1 MEQITLKPNTRKEL
15 QTLLKL
21 KQEYDKETD
30 RCYELRS
37 RQKAEF
43 DKAKTEH
50 DNAKQTK
57 GEKYSSN
64 NTFELFTPSAES
76 EYYSLKKEADALEKQ
91 NFALF
96 DQIKNQLQKVAQ
108 TFIEE
113 YDLNSKHAKILTEE
127 EEKQTPNAKRIYHS
141 TGVVDRDIHRIAEA
155 LVTQSLHPGRFTINS
170 AGIATYW
177 GDENFFEGFKGNKH
191 QPAQIIEARVDRN
204 ARLNYVGVKDYNDC
218 NLSFYK
224 RFFNG
229 ADFKLLQAVESSDAM
244 HVRSIFDVAM
254 GYSACVRLDPE
265 TKTEIWAIYDRS
277 ILGLEKEA
285 VKNFE
290 DVFSNEDGVRP

>member
-1 MEQITLKPNTRKEL
+1 ML
-15 QTLLKL
+15 
-21 KQEYDKETD
+21 
-30 RCYELRS
+30 
-37 RQKAEF
+37 
-43 DKAKTEH
+43 
-50 DNAKQTK
+50 
-57 GEKYSSN
+57 
-64 NTFELFTPSAES
+64 
-76 EYYSLKKEADALEKQ
+76 
-91 NFALF
+91 
-96 DQIKNQLQKVAQ
+96 
-108 TFIEE
+108 
-113 YDLNSKHAKILTEE
+113 
-127 EEKQTPNAKRIYHS
+127 
-141 TGVVDRDIHRIAEA
+141 
-155 LVTQSLHPGRFTINS
+155 
-170 AGIATYW
+170 
-177 GDENFFEGFKGNKH
+177 
-191 QPAQIIEARVDRN
+191 
-204 ARLNYVGVKDYNDC
+204 GVKDYNDC